1 MSLILLTLTKVR
13 HLNKRHSSYY
23 SYFCNCLL
31 NYVTSMNKNKIAILF
46 FITAFIIFL
55 SSCGSQ
61 RQRVTFADITHPKRE
76 FRGAWLSTAWQTR
89 YRTMTTTQLKL
100 YFLKTLDELQADGI
114 NAVIFQARPYA
125 DAFYKSELEPW
136 SAFLTGTQGVAPEGG
151 FDPLA
156 FLVEECHKRNME
168 LHAWL
173 NPYRVS
179 ASENDM
185 FAKSHIYYKYPERF
199 VRYGGKIYFDPGIPE
214 NRKFICDVVKDIV
227 MRYNVDAI
235 HMDDYFYP
243 YPIAGEAFPDG
254 NSFNA
259 YAKTQGFNRNQ
270 LGDWRRNN
278 VNLLIKE
285 VKHTLMT
292 SKPWV
297 RFGISPFG
305 IYRNKKNT
313 PDGSGSNTNG
323 LQNYDDLYADVKLWV
338 KEGWIDYNM
347 PQIYWEIGHQLAD
360 YKTLIDWWANNNY
373 KEHLYIGQ
381 DVKRTMDATK
391 QPSGANQLSEKMI
404 LSRSYA
410 TVHGNC
416 FWPAYE
422 LLDNYKGVATQLKNN
437 YHKYPALIPAY
448 THMHKKNPKKVGGLQ
463 EVYTKTTHTLT
474 WKSNA
479 DKYDPETAQYFVVYR
494 FGKGEGENLNN
505 PQYIVAI
512 TRDNKVVLPYEGGN
526 KEYKY
531 IVTAVDGF
539 HNESKGKSKKI
550 KL

>member
-1 MSLILLTLTKVR
+1 
-13 HLNKRHSSYY
+13 
-23 SYFCNCLL
+23 
-31 NYVTSMNKNKIAILF
+31 MNKNKALHLLLIVAVLSI
-46 FITAFIIFL
+46 L
-55 SSCGSQ
+55 SSCKTQ
-61 RQRVTFADITHPKRE
+61 QQRVTFTDIAHPKRE

-89 YRTMTTTQLKL
+89 YRTMTVSQLKT
-100 YFLKTLDELQADGI
+100 YFIKTLDELHAEGI

-185 FAKSHIYYKYPERF
+185 FAKSHIYHKHPERF
-199 VRYGGKIYFDPGIPE
+199 LKYGGKIYFDPGIPA

-227 MRYNVDAI
+227 MRYEVDAI

-243 YPIAGEAFPDG
+243 YPIAGEGFPDD
-254 NSFNA
+254 NSFNT
-259 YAKTQGFNRNQ
+259 YAKQQGFSQNQ
-270 LGDWRRNN
+270 LADWRRNN
-278 VNLLIKE
+278 VNLLIQE
-285 VKHTLMT
+285 IKHTLMT

-305 IYRNKKNT
+305 IYRNKKST
-313 PDGSGSNTNG
+313 PDGSGSDTNG

-338 KEGWIDYNM
+338 KNGWIDYNM
-347 PQIYWEIGHQLAD
+347 PQVYWEIGHKAAD
-360 YKTLIDWWANNNY
+360 YKTLIKWWAFNNY
-373 KEHLYIGQ
+373 DQHLYIGQ
-381 DVKRTMDATK
+381 DVKRTMDANT
-391 QPSGANQLSEKMI
+391 QPSGDNQLNEKMV
-404 LSRSYA
+404 LSRSFT

-422 LLDNYKGVATQLKNN
+422 LLDNYKGIATQLKDN

-448 THMHKKNPKKVGGLQ
+448 KHMHNKSPKKVNKV
-463 EVYTKTTHTLT
+463 EESYTATSHTLN
-474 WKSNA
+474 WKNNS
-479 DKYDPETAQYFVVYR
+479 DKYDPETAQYYVVYR
-494 FGKGEGENLNN
+494 FAKGEKENLDN

-512 TRDNKVVLPYEGGN
+512 TRDNSLVLPYEGGK

-531 IVTAVDGF
+531 VVTAVDAF